1 MKRVKWHLLLGA
13 CLICVSAAAYTLQI
27 HLFHRLQDTYFY
39 LLQDLA
45 FLPIQVS
52 LVTLIINE
60 MMLLREKSAL
70 QHKMNMVIGAFFADV
85 GNDLLRAFA
94 SLDYHRQD
102 MCGSACIQN
111 GWTDKDFQR
120 AERLVIAHEYA
131 ITLSTT
137 DLRRLK
143 DLIMN
148 QKPYIMNLL
157 SNANLLEHESFT
169 DQMWAIS
176 HLAEELSY
184 RTDPDNLPESDVAH
198 LVGDTIRAYRL
209 LAIEWLRYTRH
220 LRTTYP
226 YMYSLILRTQ
236 PFDPKASVIVE

>member
-27 HLFHRLQDTYFY
+27 HLFNRPQDTYFY

-60 MMLLREKSAL
+60 MMLLREKNAL

-85 GNDLLRAFA
+85 GNDLLRTFT
-94 SLDYHRQD
+94 SLDSHRQD
-102 MCGSACIQN
+102 MCDSACIQG
-111 GWTDKDFQR
+111 GWADKDFQR
-120 AERLVIAHEYA
+120 AEKLVAVHEYA
-131 ITLSTT
+131 ITLSPT
-137 DLRRLK
+137 DLRSLK
-143 DLIMN
+143 SLMMA

-169 DQMWAIS
+169 DQMWATS

-184 RTDPDNLPESDVAH
+184 RTDLDHLPESDIAH

-220 LRTTYP
+220 LRAAYP

-236 PFDPKASVIVE
+236 PFDPQANVIVD